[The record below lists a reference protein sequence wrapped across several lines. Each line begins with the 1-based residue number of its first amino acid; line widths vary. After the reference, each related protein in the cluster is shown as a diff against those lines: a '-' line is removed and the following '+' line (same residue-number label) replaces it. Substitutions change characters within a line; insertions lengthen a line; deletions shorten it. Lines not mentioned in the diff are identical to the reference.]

1 MASNAVQP
9 AGDSTAKLI
18 QLFAVEPSGPVSL
31 PVPPDA
37 RSFPDLYRN
46 VELGVYSAL
55 RTFDHYNFLALDE
68 HLDRTERSMSLLGW
82 NYDLDRQRLCRA
94 LDTVCRA
101 FPAQE
106 MRVRFDVLAAPASAL
121 GSKSRELIA
130 LQAFAPPPQSLYET
144 GVKVALADPAL
155 SRENPR
161 AKTADF
167 AARRPALAMDATSV
181 ERPYEYLLTTA
192 DGRILEGSGT
202 NFYGVVDGILRTAG
216 EGVLEGITRR
226 IILEQ
231 AEQLDIPVSFE
242 PVMVHELGVLDEAAL
257 SGSSRAILPVVQIG
271 DQMIGDG
278 RPGPVTL
285 RLLQAYQRYLRDHI
299 RPAV

>member
-1 MASNAVQP
+1 M
-9 AGDSTAKLI
+9 
-18 QLFAVEPSGPVSL
+18 
-31 PVPPDA
+31 
-37 RSFPDLYRN
+37 
-46 VELGVYSAL
+46 
-55 RTFDHYNFLALDE
+55 
-68 HLDRTERSMSLLGW
+68 
-82 NYDLDRQRLCRA
+82 
-94 LDTVCRA
+94 
-101 FPAQE
+101 
-106 MRVRFDVLAAPASAL
+106 RFDILAAPAGAL

-257 SGSSRAILPVVQIG
+257 SGSSRAMLPVVQIG